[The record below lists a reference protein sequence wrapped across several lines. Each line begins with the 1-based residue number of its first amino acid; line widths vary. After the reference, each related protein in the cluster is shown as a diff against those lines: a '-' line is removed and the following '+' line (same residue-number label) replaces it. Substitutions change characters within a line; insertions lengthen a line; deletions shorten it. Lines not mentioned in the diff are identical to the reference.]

1 MKLIVGLGNPGRKY
15 EGTRHNVGWV
25 VLTELARRFNG
36 STAKQNFQG
45 EVVDAD
51 IDGQRALLLAPHTY
65 MNRSGQSVVAARDFF
80 KIEDAEILVI
90 CDDLNLPLGKLR
102 IRISGSAGGQKGLAD
117 VIRSLGTDQ
126 VSRLR
131 IGIDQPPENW
141 DAADFVLSKFTKQE
155 REEIDDAVLRAADAV
170 AIWVHEGIAEC
181 MNRIN

>member
-131 IGIDQPPENW
+131 IGSISLLRIGMRQT
-141 DAADFVLSKFTKQE
+141 LS
-155 REEIDDAVLRAADAV
+155 
-170 AIWVHEGIAEC
+170 
-181 MNRIN
+181 